1 MYSGHV
7 YQLSQELSTPKPRK
21 MPTSSIAVIL
31 WSRFNNLSCSKKLST
46 HTIGQIDI
54 YANAD
59 ICSNPKNCKLCP
71 WSNAPTPTE
80 DRARFW
86 KASGRVIRLAGE
98 FQVRFAPFLFRCFTY
113 CIVFGPYI
121 TTYSGKL
128 STAERSSHTDVFLTI
143 PLTEA
148 QFSTFITLV
157 PWCGV
162 SSVV

>member
-1 MYSGHV
+1 M
-7 YQLSQELSTPKPRK
+7 
-21 MPTSSIAVIL
+21 
-31 WSRFNNLSCSKKLST
+31 
-46 HTIGQIDI
+46 DI
-54 YANAD
+54 CTNAD

-71 WSNAPTPTE
+71 WSNAPTPME

-86 KASGRVIRLAGE
+86 KASGRMIRLAGE
-98 FQVRFAPFLFRCFTY
+98 FEVRFVPFLFRCFTY

-121 TTYSGKL
+121 TTYSGKR
-128 STAERSSHTDVFLTI
+128 SIAERSSRTDVFLTI